1 MRIDEL
7 FNADNYKI
15 EDYDLKD
22 DLIFFM
28 NNEPEFYRKTYYP
41 TMCTFKEHYS
51 KGRKVNPL
59 AFKGLVEKAYAEY
72 SKEFPIE
79 GLEKNIS
86 KEMCEEVCTEIHK
99 IELENIQNGYY
110 DIEK

>member
-15 EDYDLKD
+15 EDFDLKD

-28 NNEPEFYRKTYYP
+28 NSEPEFYRKSYYP
-41 TMCTFKEHYS
+41 TMCTFKEYHD
-51 KGRKVNPL
+51 KGKKINPL
-59 AFKGLVEKAYAEY
+59 AFKKLVEKAYLEY
-72 SKEFPIE
+72 SKEFPVE

-86 KEMCEEVCTEIHK
+86 KEMCEEICTELHK
-99 IELENIQNGYY
+99 IELENIKSGQY